1 MSGGF
6 TLERKQSGAIITFQN
21 NILGTLERSRTYGCT
36 RSTLVQLEDS
46 PKKRKYPTNKV
57 FFQSRIMGKF

>member
-1 MSGGF
+1 MNGGF
-6 TLERKQSGAIITFQN
+6 TLERKQSGAIITLQN

-36 RSTLVQLEDS
+36 RHTLVQLEDS
-46 PKKRKYPTNKV
+46 PKKGKYPTKKI